1 MQGLELLS
9 HLQESESGSSTWDPG
24 RPPFPGSGSRQE
36 IRRVLH
42 LIRHR
47 QELEQVWKSLDKFEQ
62 TFEDKFGLVFEILRI
77 LRLGIYQP
85 DGTNIKQLR
94 TKDRSY

>member
-1 MQGLELLS
+1 
-9 HLQESESGSSTWDPG
+9 
-24 RPPFPGSGSRQE
+24 
-36 IRRVLH
+36 

-47 QELEQVWKSLDKFEQ
+47 QELEQVRTRLDKLEQVWTSLDKSEQ